1 MSLSICFLEIP
12 DSCCSSGYGS
22 SSATVSNAA
31 LPLLWIRRT
40 VSEMSCPARTQDTEN
55 VWPGARVYGQT
66 QAETFLSLGAA
77 LVKHWCHWFSFV
89 DTVDGVYLIINH
101 PQVES
106 FSFRDGEREGKM
118 KVTGPLLPTSKMYE
132 HRGTL

>member
-1 MSLSICFLEIP
+1 M
-12 DSCCSSGYGS
+12 
-22 SSATVSNAA
+22 
-31 LPLLWIRRT
+31 
-40 VSEMSCPARTQDTEN
+40 
-55 VWPGARVYGQT
+55 YGQT
-66 QAETFLSLGAA
+66 QAETFLSPGAA
-77 LVKHWCHWFSFV
+77 LAKHWCHWLSFV